1 MKYNILLLLV
11 IFILSSCASSSE
23 KFKVGFLV
31 PNTRDRSMKEKAY
44 FTSKI
49 QELGG
54 ETLVQSAEDDD
65 KLQIKQ
71 AEEMLNNGIQVLVIN
86 SVNQNT
92 AAAIVRS
99 AHAKNVKVIG
109 YDRMISNCELD
120 YYLSFDNIKV
130 GKLMADYALKL
141 KPEGNYVLLG
151 GDKADQN
158 AIYVKR
164 GQLEQLDP
172 YLKSGKIKIT
182 YNIYVEDWSRD
193 DARNYFAS
201 YMNLGGVR
209 PDAIISSYDG
219 MTDGAIDILKEYDI
233 APGTVVTTGQDAE
246 PVACRNILNG
256 YQNMTVYKPLKQ
268 LAEKAAEICKKI
280 VDNQKI
286 TDATTT
292 QSNGMIDV
300 PAILLDP
307 ITVDKDNM
315 KATVI
320 ADGHIKESDL
330 N

>member
-1 MKYNILLLLV
+1 MKYNILFLLV
-11 IFILSSCASSSE
+11 VLIFSSCTSSND
-23 KFKVGFLV
+23 KFKVGFLI
-31 PNTRDRSMKEKAY
+31 PNTRDRSIKEKAY

-65 KLQIKQ
+65 KLQIQQ
-71 AEEMLNNGIQVLVIN
+71 AEEMLNNGVQVLVIN

-109 YDRMISNCELD
+109 YDRMISNCDLD

-141 KPEGNYVLLG
+141 KPQGNYVLLG

-158 AIYVKR
+158 AIYVKK

-172 YLKSGKIKIT
+172 YLKSGDIKIT

-193 DARNYFAS
+193 DAKNYFAN
-201 YMNLGGVR
+201 YMNLGGVQ
-209 PDAIISSYDG
+209 PDVIISSYDG
-219 MTDGAIDILKEYDI
+219 MTDGAIDVLKEYDI

-246 PVACRNILNG
+246 PVACRNILSG
-256 YQNMTVYKPLKQ
+256 YQSMTVYKPLKK

-286 TDATTT
+286 TDATAT

-300 PAILLDP
+300 PAILLEP
-307 ITVDKDNM
+307 IMVDKNNM
-315 KATVI
+315 KETVI

>member
-31 PNTRDRSMKEKAY
+31 PNTRDRSIKEKAY
-44 FTSKI
+44 FSSKI

-54 ETLVQSAEDDD
+54 ETMVLSAEDDD
-65 KLQIKQ
+65 KLQIQQ
-71 AEEMLNNGIQVLVIN
+71 AEEMLNNGVQVLVIN

-141 KPEGNYVLLG
+141 KPKGNYVLLG

-158 AIYVKR
+158 AIYVKK

-172 YLKSGKIKIT
+172 YLKSGEIKIT
-182 YNIYVEDWSRD
+182 YNIYVDEWSKD
-193 DARNYFAS
+193 DAKNNFAS
-201 YMNLGGVR
+201 YMNLGDVQ
-209 PDAIISSYDG
+209 PDVILSSYDG
-219 MTDGAIDILKEYDI
+219 MTAGAIEVLKENNI
-233 APGTVVTTGQDAE
+233 AAGTVITTGQDAE
-246 PVACRNILNG
+246 LLACKNILEG
-256 YQNMTVYKPLKQ
+256 YQNMTVYKPLKK

-280 VDNQKI
+280 VDKQKI
-286 TDATTT
+286 TDATAT

-315 KATVI
+315 KTTVI
-320 ADGHIKESDL
+320 ADGHIKEEEL
-330 N
+330 Y